1 MRVYHHG
8 PGEILRKWKLR
19 ELTGRQI
26 VEREEENR
34 PTEKEMLREKE
45 REEPEGISKSQK
57 QPN

>member
-19 ELTGRQI
+19 GFTGRQI
-26 VEREEENR
+26 VERGKENR